1 MKYSK
6 KNKGI
11 KINNLCV
18 WHEISIF
25 FVNQRGV
32 NKMTYI
38 KHLVDEV
45 ELVLILTSVLFLV
58 TMLMIASASI
68 IALVL

>member
-6 KNKGI
+6 KNKSI
-11 KINNLCV
+11 KINGLCV
-18 WHEISIF
+18 WHEISMF
-25 FVNQRGV
+25 FVKQRGV

-38 KHLVDEV
+38 KHLIDEV

-58 TMLMIASASI
+58 TMLMIASASL
-68 IALVL
+68 IAFVL

>member
-6 KNKGI
+6 KNKFL
-11 KINNLCV
+11 KINCLYC
-18 WHEISIF
+18 WHEISMVF
-25 FVNQRGV
+25 NKQEGV

-38 KHLVDEV
+38 KHFVDEV
-45 ELVLILTSVLFLV
+45 ELVLILTSVLFFV

-68 IALVL
+68 IDFVL